1 MFIVHS
7 TFAVPPEKADE
18 VIAIYRNRS
27 RLVDRAQG
35 FQRFLL
41 LQNEKKRGELTVH
54 MEWKT
59 KDDYLAWVQ
68 SEEFKKIHEL
78 EKKYPDQ
85 ELAAV
90 VPTVVKYEVAA
101 T

>member
-1 MFIVHS
+1 MYIVHF
-7 TFAVPPEKADE
+7 TFVVPEEKSDE
-18 VIAIYRNRS
+18 VVGIYRNRS
-27 RLVDRAQG
+27 RLVDRAEG
-35 FQRFLL
+35 FKKFLL

-54 MEWKT
+54 MEWET
-59 KDDYLAWVQ
+59 KAHYMAWAT

-90 VPTVVKYEVAA
+90 VPTVSRFEVVAE
-101 T
+101 